1 MRPMRFSTRYVMVV
15 ALLAT
20 SCASANKDT
29 DQTVK
34 PAREIVSGGA
44 RIRGGGIRMDVQV
57 GRAFSQPPIRNMTV
71 TAKPA
76 AVVTP

>member
-1 MRPMRFSTRYVMVV
+1 MSFASRFWMVV
-15 ALLAT
+15 VAVVAT
-20 SCASANKDT
+20 ACASASDKDT
-29 DQTVK
+29 TRAQK

-57 GRAFSQPPIRNMTV
+57 GRAFVQTPSDNGKT
-71 TAKPA
+71 TATSG

>member
-1 MRPMRFSTRYVMVV
+1 MVV
-15 ALLAT
+15 ALLAM
-20 SCASANKDT
+20 SCASANKDA
-29 DQTVK
+29 DQAVK

-57 GRAFSQPPIRNMTV
+57 GRAFAQPSVRNATV
-71 TAKPA
+71 VAKPA

>member
-1 MRPMRFSTRYVMVV
+1 MRFTRFLVV
-15 ALLAT
+15 AALLAA
-20 SCASANKDT
+20 SCASAKHD
-29 DQTVK
+29 DQAAT
-34 PAREIVSGGA
+34 PAREIVTGGA

-57 GRAFSQPPIRNMTV
+57 GRTFVQRPMRNGTV